1 MPTSPFAPQKH
12 RNRLQAGFSM
22 VELVVVMV
30 IVGIMMGLSV
40 PVMSNV
46 MAESAVYASA
56 SEIAKTMHLA
66 QELAVVYRRPHA
78 ILFNNREAADGDWDP
93 TGAHHWY
100 SLLGPQEVGNN
111 PSSWDYYRGDIID
124 PDAIQIGAHHYLR
137 PNVRFWS
144 AGVSGDASVPNDFD
158 ESNPSHIPGFA
169 SSKVPAGHFHQYES
183 RLASKPTWAY
193 QDFAVE
199 MESADVG
206 GKMNKVSSTMT
217 AVFALPNQQFSRID
231 GLDYMMEGAVDVKSY
246 EYPLFIGV
254 VNAEDTSIRQIISIE
269 QSSGQMRMGRDIHVA
284 W

>member
-1 MPTSPFAPQKH
+1 MNRANPTPI
-12 RNRLQAGFSM
+12 RNRTPLQSGFSM

-40 PVMSNV
+40 PIMSNV

-78 ILFNNREAADGDWDP
+78 ILFNNREGVDGPWDP
-93 TGAHHWY
+93 TGVHHWY
-100 SLLGPQEVGNN
+100 SLLGPQEVGDN
-111 PSSWDYYRGDIID
+111 PSSWDYYRGDVID

-144 AGVSGDASVPNDFD
+144 AADDFD
-158 ESNPSHIPGFA
+158 ESDPNHIPGF
-169 SSKVPAGHFHQYES
+169 SINKVPEGHFGRYET

-193 QDFAVE
+193 ADFAVE
-199 MESADVG
+199 LDVESVS
-206 GKMNKVSSTMT
+206 GKMDKVSDTMT
-217 AVFALPNQQFSRID
+217 AVFALPNQQFSRLD
-231 GLDYMMEGAVDVKSY
+231 GLDYMEDKDGTVSLKSY
-246 EYPLFIGV
+246 EYPLFVGV
-254 VNAEDTSIRQIISIE
+254 VNAEDTAIRQIISIE
-269 QSSGQMRMGRDIHVA
+269 QSTGQMRMGRDIQIA